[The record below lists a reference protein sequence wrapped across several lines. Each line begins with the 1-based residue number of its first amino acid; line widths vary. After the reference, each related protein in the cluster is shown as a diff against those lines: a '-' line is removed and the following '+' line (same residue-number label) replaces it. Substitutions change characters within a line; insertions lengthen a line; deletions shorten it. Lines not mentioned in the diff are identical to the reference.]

1 MIYKRIS
8 QLANMQRRLIDKL
21 ARGKQYSG
29 TEEKLIHYLFE
40 NSGTP
45 TYQKNIETVFG
56 LRAAT
61 ATQVLDSLEKMDL
74 IKRVPSKEDRRLKE
88 IILTKK
94 ADSLRQEVFH
104 DIDMLESRIISG
116 IPDEQLQLWR
126 EVTER
131 MIRNLNEDC

>member
-1 MIYKRIS
+1 
-8 QLANMQRRLIDKL
+8 
-21 ARGKQYSG
+21 
-29 TEEKLIHYLFE
+29 
-40 NSGTP
+40 
-45 TYQKNIETVFG
+45 
-56 LRAAT
+56 
-61 ATQVLDSLEKMDL
+61 MDL

-94 ADSLRQEVFH
+94 ADSLRQEVLH

>member
-1 MIYKRIS
+1 
-8 QLANMQRRLIDKL
+8 
-21 ARGKQYSG
+21 
-29 TEEKLIHYLFE
+29 
-40 NSGTP
+40 
-45 TYQKNIETVFG
+45 
-56 LRAAT
+56 
-61 ATQVLDSLEKMDL
+61 MDL

>member
-45 TYQKNIETVFG
+45 TYQKKKRFS
-56 LRAAT
+56 AC
-61 ATQVLDSLEKMDL
+61 VLPLQRRYL
-74 IKRVPSKEDRRLKE
+74 IPW
-88 IILTKK
+88 KK
-94 ADSLRQEVFH
+94 W
-104 DIDMLESRIISG
+104 I
-116 IPDEQLQLWR
+116 
-126 EVTER
+126 
-131 MIRNLNEDC
+131 